1 MSDATWSAVDD
12 YLEGLLTPPEPGL
25 SNALQAATEA
35 GLPAIQ
41 VTALQGK
48 MLHLLVHITGA
59 KRVLEVGTLGGYSAI
74 WLARALPDGGEV
86 VTLEIDPVHARVAAE
101 NFVAAGVADRVR
113 LILGPALES
122 LPTLEQE
129 ASDPFD
135 LAFIDADK
143 VSNSSY
149 VEWAI
154 NSAGQGPS
162 SSSTTSYA
170 PAPSPTPRA
179 PMMRSS
185 AHVRCWS
192 SWRNIRALKRR
203 RSRRSVA
210 RATTAS
216 LSRLSASRPY
226 AAS

>member
-25 SNALQAATEA
+25 SNALQAATDA
-35 GLPAIQ
+35 GLPSIQ

-154 NSAGQGPS
+154 KLGRSGTVIVVDNVVRAGAI
-162 SSSTTSYA
+162 TD
-170 PAPSPTPRA
+170 
-179 PMMRSS
+179 
-185 AHVRCWS
+185 
-192 SWRNIRALKRR
+192 
-203 RSRRSVA
+203 
-210 RATTAS
+210 
-216 LSRLSASRPY
+216 
-226 AAS
+226 AASTNDAVVGTRAVLDLLAKHPRLEATAIQTVGGKGYDGFALAIVR

>member
-154 NSAGQGPS
+154 KLGRSGTVIVVDNVVRAGAI
-162 SSSTTSYA
+162 TD
-170 PAPSPTPRA
+170 
-179 PMMRSS
+179 
-185 AHVRCWS
+185 
-192 SWRNIRALKRR
+192 
-203 RSRRSVA
+203 
-210 RATTAS
+210 
-216 LSRLSASRPY
+216 
-226 AAS
+226 AASTNDAVVGTRAVLDLLAKHPRLEATAIQTVGGKGYDGFALAIVR